1 MKRKG
6 YSREE
11 DKAITEW
18 LRPFASFVNGKVVD
32 WGTTN
37 ITQYRHLREDAV
49 VDVVVDSEWE
59 RLIEIAAVVR
69 KADDGEGV

>member
-1 MKRKG
+1 M
-6 YSREE
+6 
-11 DKAITEW
+11 EW
-18 LRPFASFVNGKVVD
+18 LGPFASFVNGKVVE

-49 VDVVVDSEWE
+49 IDVVLDSEWE

-69 KADDGEGV
+69 KADDEEGV

>member
-1 MKRKG
+1 MKRSG
-6 YSREE
+6 YSQTE
-11 DKAITEW
+11 DKAIMEW
-18 LRPFASFVNGKVVD
+18 LGPFASFVNGKVVE

-49 VDVVVDSEWE
+49 IDVVLDSEWE

-69 KADDGEGV
+69 KADDEEGV